1 MKGKITVGVE
11 HVVGPD
17 CEGLLL
23 VMIHSRERSISPHV
37 PQRVNSSLAERTL
50 PS

>member
-17 CEGLLL
+17 CEVLL
-23 VMIHSRERSISPHV
+23 VVIIHSHELRISPYV
-37 PQRVNSSLAERTL
+37 PQRVNSSLAERKL